1 MTIPKKIIL
10 TGRIFIKYIDEIE
23 SPAFGDI
30 LLYLNDDA
38 INPFPGDYEDRTKS
52 GYIKASVYDG
62 KFWQNMYIG
71 EFCTDKENKFSKKQ
85 RAFDSAILCRDIM
98 EENVVNIA
106 LFKSYR
112 SHFTRYEYEQNE
124 YDRGT
129 KHGHKI

>member
-10 TGRIFIKYIDEIE
+10 TGSVFIKYIDEIE
-23 SPAFGDI
+23 YPKLGDI

-38 INPFPGDYEDRTKS
+38 INPFPGDYEDRTQS
-52 GYIKASVYDG
+52 GYIKAAVYDG

-85 RAFDSAILCRDIM
+85 RAFDSAMLCKDII
-98 EENVVNIA
+98 ESNVENIA

-112 SHFTRYEYEQNE
+112 NHFTRYEYEQSK

-129 KHGHKI
+129 RHGHKS